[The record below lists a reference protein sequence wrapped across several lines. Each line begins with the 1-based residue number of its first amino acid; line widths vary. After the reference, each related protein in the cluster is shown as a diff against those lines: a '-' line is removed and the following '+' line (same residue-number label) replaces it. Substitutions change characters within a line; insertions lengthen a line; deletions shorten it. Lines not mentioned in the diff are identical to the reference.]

1 MAGHPMSTGA
11 VLLLD
16 LEILSYW
23 RHSGSTSVA
32 SCVMLDI
39 NSLDCIYHCVEFSNI
54 GQSLLLLPDISL
66 LKPKI
71 KDWVERYFFTTG
83 KVRIFFVCV
92 RCDIAYRLEI

>member
-23 RHSGSTSVA
+23 RHSGRTSVA

-39 NSLDCIYHCVEFSNI
+39 NSLDCIYHCAEFSNI

-71 KDWVERYFFTTG
+71 KDWVECYFFTTG
-83 KVRIFFVCV
+83 KVRIFFVCKK
-92 RCDIAYRLEI
+92 